1 MIGTAITEGAGG
13 YPAQTIDLTATDAAT
28 YTYTVKALVDGQVAV
43 VSNSPTVTL
52 PGQFP
57 A

>member
-28 YTYTVKALVDGQVAV
+28 YTIKALVDGQVEV